1 MQLMKL
7 LMTWDIVPGQEQAY
21 VDFNAKVFV
30 PQLMKFGLR
39 PVDSWFTLYG
49 EAPQVTVGWV
59 TDDVDVI
66 RRAVASEAW
75 TELLGELKGYVT
87 HFRYKIVPF
96 SGLFQM

>member
-7 LMTWDIVPGQEQAY
+7 LMTWDIIPGQEQAY

-49 EAPQVTVGWV
+49 NAPQVTVGWV
-59 TDDVDVI
+59 ADDVAVI
-66 RRAVASEAW
+66 QKALNGEAW
-75 TELLGELKGYVT
+75 AELLVELRKYVA

-96 SGLFQM
+96 TGLFQM

>member
-7 LMTWDIVPGQEQAY
+7 LMTWDIIQGQEQAY
-21 VDFNAKVFV
+21 IDFNARVFV

-49 EAPQVTVGWV
+49 NAPQVTVGWV
-59 TDDVDVI
+59 TDDVEVI
-66 RRAVASEAW
+66 RRAIGSAEWA
-75 TELLGELKGYVT
+75 ELRAELRHYVV

-96 SGLFQM
+96 GGLFQM